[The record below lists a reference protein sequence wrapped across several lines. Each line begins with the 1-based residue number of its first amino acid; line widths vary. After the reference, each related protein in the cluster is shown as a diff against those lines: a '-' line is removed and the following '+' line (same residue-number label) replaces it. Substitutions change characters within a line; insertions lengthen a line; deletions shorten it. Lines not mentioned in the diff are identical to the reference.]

1 MKNVKGGDK
10 IAGSSQSI
18 SDLSNKIKQML
29 PEPKDLNHK
38 NFINDNMLK
47 MFDELLAQNEA
58 NKNLLSATKRLFDTL
73 LDESKKVS
81 YYA

>member
-1 MKNVKGGDK
+1 
-10 IAGSSQSI
+10 
-18 SDLSNKIKQML
+18 ML
-29 PEPKDLNHK
+29 PDAKDLDHK

-47 MFDELLAQNEA
+47 MFDELLAKNDA
-58 NKNLLSATKRLFDTL
+58 NKNLLNATKRLFDTL